1 MPGAQTQGASDH
13 RERVTSNYPQPVIE
27 DGSSRVV
34 DRVRLLNASQTV
46 LFADVPVYEA
56 SDASGSVEVA
66 FQWTTGVDEQLHSIV
81 NGRTALFGGW
91 HENGFKRALSTSVN
105 RWARTSRPEAAM
117 DADFL
122 ASDLLEGLVVVFS
135 IAVEK
140 PEFGPQGSLEGSDL
154 RSLVQRAT
162 GAGMSEWLMA
172 HPAEAALVVAKAEG
186 ARTANSSG
194 ECNDGRIVA
203 VLG

>member
-1 MPGAQTQGASDH
+1 
-13 RERVTSNYPQPVIE
+13 
-27 DGSSRVV
+27 
-34 DRVRLLNASQTV
+34 
-46 LFADVPVYEA
+46 
-56 SDASGSVEVA
+56 
-66 FQWTTGVDEQLHSIV
+66 
-81 NGRTALFGGW
+81 
-91 HENGFKRALSTSVN
+91 
-105 RWARTSRPEAAM
+105 M

-186 ARTANSSG
+186 ARTVREAARREFDQRRRRG
-194 ECNDGRIVA
+194 EG
-203 VLG
+203 